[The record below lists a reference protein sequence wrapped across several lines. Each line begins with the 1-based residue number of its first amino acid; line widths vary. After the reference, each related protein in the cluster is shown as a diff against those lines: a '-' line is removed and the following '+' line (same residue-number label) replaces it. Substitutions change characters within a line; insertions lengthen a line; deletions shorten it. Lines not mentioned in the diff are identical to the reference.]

1 MCGRVALKVR
11 ADGSVLS
18 AYTAITPCSCGNHV
32 GIHRQCPWAVSV
44 KAFDYVEICTESAE
58 KHPKSAIQVRNKHIV
73 DRSDFIVF
81 WIERESGGAYRTMQ
95 YAKKYGKEMINLAVQ
110 AE

>member
-1 MCGRVALKVR
+1 MPYEKAE
-11 ADGSVLS
+11 
-18 AYTAITPCSCGNHV
+18 YTKN
-32 GIHRQCPWAVSV
+32 RQYYDDF
-44 KAFDYVEICTESAE
+44 FDYVEVCTESAE